1 MRLTK
6 IVDNMIPL
14 LLLSRMAV
22 SQYLSNKHDGH
33 TCQECDAIK
42 LCTLHQFLQKENMK
56 TSLFPS
62 LSTKMCLALVVAS
75 FGGAAYAQAPAAPA
89 ANPAPTGMAPIVKA
103 EPAVVPAAPAP
114 VAAPASAAKTSG
126 DHQLAGK
133 AAYYSNRFNGRKTAS
148 GQRFN
153 NAAMTTA
160 HNTLPFG
167 TRVKVTNTKNNKS
180 VVVRVNDRGPSTP
193 GRVFDLTRAAA
204 KKLGYVRAG
213 LADVKAEVVAQPAM
227 KSAKKKAKAMVKG

>member
-1 MRLTK
+1 
-6 IVDNMIPL
+6 
-14 LLLSRMAV
+14 
-22 SQYLSNKHDGH
+22 
-33 TCQECDAIK
+33 
-42 LCTLHQFLQKENMK
+42 MK
-56 TSLFPS
+56 TSLIPS
-62 LSTKMCLALVVAS
+62 LARKMCLALVVAS
-75 FGGAAYAQAPAAPA
+75 FGGAAYAQTPAAPA
-89 ANPAPTGMAPIVKA
+89 ANPVPTGMASIVKA
-103 EPAVVPAAPAP
+103 EPAPAP

-126 DHQLAGK
+126 DHQLEGK

-148 GQRFN
+148 GQRFS

-227 KSAKKKAKAMVKG
+227 KSAKKKAKAQG

>member
-1 MRLTK
+1 
-6 IVDNMIPL
+6 
-14 LLLSRMAV
+14 
-22 SQYLSNKHDGH
+22 
-33 TCQECDAIK
+33 
-42 LCTLHQFLQKENMK
+42 MK
-56 TSLFPS
+56 TSLISS
-62 LSTKMCLALVVAS
+62 LATRMSLALVVAS
-75 FGGAAYAQAPAAPA
+75 LGGAAFAQAPAAPA
-89 ANPAPTGMAPIVKA
+89 PNPAPAGMAPIVKA
-103 EPAVVPAAPAP
+103 EPAATPAP

-126 DHQLAGK
+126 DHQLEGK

-204 KKLGYVRAG
+204 RKLGYVRAG

-227 KSAKKKAKAMVKG
+227 KSGKKKAKA

>member
-1 MRLTK
+1 
-6 IVDNMIPL
+6 
-14 LLLSRMAV
+14 LSGSAF
-22 SQYLSNKHDGH
+22 SQYLSNKRDRHA
-33 TCQECDAIK
+33 CQERDAIK
-42 LCTLHQFLQKENMK
+42 LRTLHILLQKENMK
-56 TSLFPS
+56 TSLIPS
-62 LSTKMCLALVVAS
+62 LARKMCLALVVAS
-75 FGGAAYAQAPAAPA
+75 ISGAAYAQAPAVPA

-103 EPAVVPAAPAP
+103 EPAPATI
-114 VAAPASAAKTSG
+114 APASAAKTSG
-126 DHQLAGK
+126 EHQLEGK

-193 GRVFDLTRAAA
+193 GRIFDLTRAAA
-204 KKLGYVRAG
+204 GKLGYVRAG
-213 LADVKAEVVAQPAM
+213 LADVKAEVIAQPAM
-227 KSAKKKAKAMVKG
+227 KSAEKKQKPRAK